1 MAHFGPCAKSNR
13 HGVRS
18 GVHAPLTSRPHAA
31 DRGRV
36 TTTDTD
42 PTLLPDDELGALLGR
57 LVDDERQLSKRRD
70 ALHRRID
77 FVNAGGGGHD
87 DASDGLMDSLKGEER
102 YVSGERQALQR
113 RIDLLRAEQLRRHAT
128 R

>member
-1 MAHFGPCAKSNR
+1 MAHFAPYAKSNR
-13 HGVRS
+13 HCVPS
-18 GVHAPLTSRPHAA
+18 NAHAALTSRPRAA
-31 DRGRV
+31 DREEV

-42 PTLLPDDELGALLGR
+42 PTLLRDDELGALLGR

-77 FVNAGGGGHD
+77 FVNAGGGGHEN
-87 DASDGLMDSLKGEER
+87 ASDGLMDSLQGEER

>member
-1 MAHFGPCAKSNR
+1 VTIISHLGPDAKSDR
-13 HGVRS
+13 P
-18 GVHAPLTSRPHAA
+18 PLTSGAESA
-31 DRGRV
+31 DREKV

-42 PTLLPDDELGALLGR
+42 PTLLPDDELGTLLGE
-57 LVDDERQLSKRRD
+57 LVEEERQLSKRRD

-77 FVNAGGGGHD
+77 FVNAGGGGHEG
-87 DASDGLMDSLKGEER
+87 ASAELLESLRGEER
-102 YVSGERQALQR
+102 HVSSERQALQR

>member
-1 MAHFGPCAKSNR
+1 
-13 HGVRS
+13 
-18 GVHAPLTSRPHAA
+18 
-31 DRGRV
+31 V
-36 TTTDTD
+36 TATDTD
-42 PTLLPDDELGALLGR
+42 ATLLPDDELGALLTQ

-77 FVNAGGGGHD
+77 FVNAGGGGHEG
-87 DASDGLMDSLKGEER
+87 ASSELLDSLKGEER
-102 YVSGERQALQR
+102 HVSAERQALQR